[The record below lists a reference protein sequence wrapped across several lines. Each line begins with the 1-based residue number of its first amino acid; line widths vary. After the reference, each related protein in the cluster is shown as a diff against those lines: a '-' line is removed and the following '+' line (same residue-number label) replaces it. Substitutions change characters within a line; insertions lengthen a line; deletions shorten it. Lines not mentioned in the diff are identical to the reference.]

1 LDHPQLSLVF
11 AVYLAK
17 IKKPPIVGVSLLQ
30 TVCQK
35 IFLFFLIFF
44 LAMTDDKCRM
54 IETKEK
60 ERKKME
66 NLIVLNTKAELV
78 EFLEKNTWHTLVNR
92 VAFAMDLR
100 EMVNEH
106 NQISIDEE
114 LGFMDDGGWIEIDDN
129 GNVIEDAYL
138 P

>member
-1 LDHPQLSLVF
+1 
-11 AVYLAK
+11 
-17 IKKPPIVGVSLLQ
+17 
-30 TVCQK
+30 
-35 IFLFFLIFF
+35 
-44 LAMTDDKCRM
+44 MM
-54 IETKEK
+54 ETKEK

-114 LGFMDDGGWIEIDDN
+114 LGFMDDGGWIEIDDM
-129 GNVIEDAYL
+129 GYVVDDAYL